1 MPVCYVKTNLKE
13 SEVPEGFEGR
23 LAEAISSIL
32 KKEIKYIFAV
42 VEYGLR
48 MSNAESTSPTCVVQ
62 IHSKAAFD
70 AEKNPEYTRQFN
82 EFIKKE
88 LGVPGDRIVFLYC
101 PVEDHN
107 GAIGN

>member
-1 MPVCYVKTNLKE
+1 MPGCYLKTNLKD
-13 SEVPEGFEGR
+13 SDVPVGFEGR
-23 LAEAISSIL
+23 LAEAISRIL
-32 KKEIKYIFAV
+32 KIEIQYIFAV

-62 IHSKAAFD
+62 IHSKSAFD
-70 AEKNPEYTRQFN
+70 AVKNPEYTRQFN

-88 LGVPGDRIVFLYC
+88 LGIPGDRILFLYC
-101 PVEDHN
+101 PVESHN